1 MNIQMQSVN
10 FGKKRFLPTEKLQ
23 NNFYF
28 TKSTL
33 TERISKKTKN
43 VVLNKPLILDFIK
56 LKFNK
61 ILTTLQIKKT
71 PQQCLTENSLEK
83 YALA

>member
-1 MNIQMQSVN
+1 MNIQIQSVN
-10 FGKKRFLPTEKLQ
+10 FGERRFLPAKKLQ

-33 TERISKKTKN
+33 TEKIAKKTKS
-43 VVLNKPLILDFIK
+43 VILNKPLILDFIK

-61 ILTTLQIKKT
+61 ILTTLQIRKT
-71 PQQCLTENSLEK
+71 NQQCLTENSIEK